1 VTHFRARASSVGLI
15 ASLLVMLGGP
25 LVAASP
31 HEVCDA
37 MRHGC
42 DTIDALA
49 ECCCGDRSEA
59 NPSQVPSAR
68 VDVASSPLAV
78 AAVAV
83 TFDMPAV
90 TVLFVHHELP
100 QLAWPLD
107 RRILFSDLRI

>member
-1 VTHFRARASSVGLI
+1 MTSTRTRASSIAVI
-15 ASLLVMLGGP
+15 ASLLVVLGGP
-25 LVAASP
+25 LVAAAP

-42 DTIDALA
+42 DKVDALA

-68 VDVASSPLAV
+68 TGAASSPAV
-78 AAVAV
+78 AAVVV

-90 TVLFVHHELP
+90 TVLFAHDGLP
-100 QLAWPLD
+100 QLVQP
-107 RRILFSDLRI
+107 SDLRILFRDLRL